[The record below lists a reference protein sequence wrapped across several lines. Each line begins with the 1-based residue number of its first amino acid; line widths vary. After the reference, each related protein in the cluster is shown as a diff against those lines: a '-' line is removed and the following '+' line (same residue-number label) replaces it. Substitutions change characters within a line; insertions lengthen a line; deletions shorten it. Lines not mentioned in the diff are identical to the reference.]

1 MTKGH
6 QKPATEEEV
15 VETPT
20 TDKEP
25 SVPELESEAE
35 KPGPVEEVVE
45 EPEKPKAEKLKITER
60 LFRSRISFCQKKTLA
75 PLASSFAAEEP
86 KPPRLKRNLKNLQ
99 RWKTKSVGFG

>member
-15 VETPT
+15 VETTT

-60 LFRSRISFCQKKTLA
+60 LFRSRISFCQKKHWL
-75 PLASSFAAEEP
+75 L
-86 KPPRLKRNLKNLQ
+86 LLLLLLQ
-99 RWKTKSVGFG
+99 RNQNPQD